1 LVTVVVVVG
10 IRWSMEAEF
19 EIAVSLH
26 VEGENKRVVE
36 AHREMLAMFIYHNG

>member
-1 LVTVVVVVG
+1 
-10 IRWSMEAEF
+10 MEAEF

-36 AHREMLAMFIYHNG
+36 AHREMLALLLFIYHNG